1 MKYVPVHKTQFKWL
15 WLTPLIRVLRRWKI
29 FAAIGVLIATF
40 LVLPWT
46 GRDPLLRF
54 QYGMTAATDGDAQ
67 KVLHEAS
74 LLLQT
79 PGFESYGH
87 MLRGT
92 WFLKSQE
99 LAAAASEFGLA
110 TDDPNT
116 RLAAYTRRGEAF
128 YRMHQFV
135 KAEQMLLQALEL
147 DADNS
152 DARRWLAS
160 TYYDLG
166 AMSLALEHL
175 KIIGKIDLVDGRP
188 FRLCGRI
195 EKDFH
200 RHAEAILDYREALH
214 RDLPASERDAVTEE
228 LAECLVHQLQYSK
241 AMDTLQDAKPSASVF
256 ALQSTCYAALGDP
269 VKAIAKANSALE
281 LNPHLI
287 SAILTRASIEMEV
300 GKAENVIGLLEDAT
314 ASHPGNFEILFQLVK
329 ALRLVGRNAE
339 AEAQSARLAELETL
353 VDEFAR
359 LNTNAFSDLGNADLR
374 FQLGE
379 LAQRMGRPE
388 LARSWLEAA
397 LAIDPNFVSARN
409 LLRELNEAR

>member
-29 FAAIGVLIATF
+29 FAALGVLIATF

-160 TYYDLG
+160 TYYDLQKPF
-166 AMSLALEHL
+166 L
-175 KIIGKIDLVDGRP
+175 IIVR
-188 FRLCGRI
+188 RCT
-195 EKDFH
+195 
-200 RHAEAILDYREALH
+200 AIFQPQKEMLSQKNSPNVSFINCNIQRRWILYKMPNLLH
-214 RDLPASERDAVTEE
+214 RFLHCSP
-228 LAECLVHQLQYSK
+228 
-241 AMDTLQDAKPSASVF
+241 
-256 ALQSTCYAALGDP
+256 
-269 VKAIAKANSALE
+269 
-281 LNPHLI
+281 
-287 SAILTRASIEMEV
+287 RA
-300 GKAENVIGLLEDAT
+300 T
-314 ASHPGNFEILFQLVK
+314 P
-329 ALRLVGRNAE
+329 
-339 AEAQSARLAELETL
+339 
-353 VDEFAR
+353 
-359 LNTNAFSDLGNADLR
+359 
-374 FQLGE
+374 
-379 LAQRMGRPE
+379 
-388 LARSWLEAA
+388 RSG
-397 LAIDPNFVSARN
+397 IQ
-409 LLRELNEAR
+409 